1 MCKKFVYGVAVS
13 DYNFIGR
20 ERETKRLLDN
30 FKGGINV
37 ILMSPRRLGKTSLVK
52 HVCNKL
58 NNKDIITVYLD
69 IFGCKSEYDFYNKLT
84 AEVLKQTASKSELW
98 FEEAKEFLYRL
109 TPKISFSPEPNSDFS
124 ISLGITPKTHTP
136 EEVLQMAETI
146 AIKRKKRIV
155 ICIDEFQ
162 QIGEMA
168 NSKQIQARLRTV
180 WQHQK
185 HVSYCLFGSK
195 HHLMSS
201 IFLHRS
207 MPFFQ
212 FGDTISLN
220 KIATE
225 NWVEYIVSHF
235 ADGKRTISRELA
247 EEICKFTE
255 NYSAYVQ
262 QLAWL
267 VFTLKEEGE
276 TVTEN
281 DVKQAKN
288 DLLATNDI
296 LFMQMIEPLS
306 EFQLNFLRAIA
317 SGIKKDFGL
326 SEVREEYNLGSYSN
340 ITRLKTALLERDLIE
355 KQKTEWVITDPI
367 FAKWLKQ
374 KIML

>member
-1 MCKKFVYGVAVS
+1 MKKQKSFFTVS
-13 DYNFIGR
+13 
-20 ERETKRLLDN
+20 LL
-30 FKGGINV
+30 K
-37 ILMSPRRLGKTSLVK
+37 
-52 HVCNKL
+52 
-58 NNKDIITVYLD
+58 YL
-69 IFGCKSEYDFYNKLT
+69 
-84 AEVLKQTASKSELW
+84 
-98 FEEAKEFLYRL
+98 
-109 TPKISFSPEPNSDFS
+109 FSPEPNSDFS

-162 QIGEMA
+162 QIGEMS

-225 NWVEYIVSHF
+225 DWVEYIVSHF

-306 EFQLNFLRAIA
+306 EFQLNFLRAIIV
-317 SGIKKDFGL
+317 GVTKDFGL
-326 SEVREEYNLGSYSN
+326 SEVRKEYNLGSYSN

-355 KQKTEWVITDPI
+355 KQETEWVITDPI